1 MPGVSAEIPVLVWS
15 GTSIGK
21 VAAQCS
27 LCGSVCIG
35 LKHLLVDC
43 GRCGDLRQEA
53 AGAGV
58 EGLLQWALRGENDMA
73 LLGVKVKF
81 VRLCAARFVKAMAKK
96 AVERAKEQARTL
108 AKVCTRTAK

>member
-1 MPGVSAEIPVLVWS
+1 MVVWI

-27 LCGSVCIG
+27 LCWSVCIG

-58 EGLLQWALRGENDMA
+58 EGLLQWALKGENDMA
-73 LLGVKVKF
+73 LLAVKVKF
-81 VRLCAARFVKAMAKK
+81 VGLCAARFVKAMARK
-96 AVERAKEQARTL
+96 AVSEG
-108 AKVCTRTAK
+108 